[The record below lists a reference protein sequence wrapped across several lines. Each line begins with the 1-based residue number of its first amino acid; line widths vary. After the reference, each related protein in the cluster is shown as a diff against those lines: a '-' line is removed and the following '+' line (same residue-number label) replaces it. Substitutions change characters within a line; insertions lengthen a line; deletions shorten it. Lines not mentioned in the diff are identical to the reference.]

1 MADTAGGA
9 SSNDESIQLLMDLT
23 AVSADVARKLLQI
36 THNDVETACTLW
48 FDNPDIIN
56 SLSDAPAAS
65 SSSAA
70 RPQPSS
76 SNPPR
81 LSRSSGRV
89 DASGVIHIDSE
100 SDNDDADVDM
110 AGAADEMGEAA
121 AAVAAA
127 RFAQEDEDAAYA
139 RRLQEELYGAGGA
152 GGGGGGGGGPGG
164 ATDDDVRAPIAR
176 TTETLVGGADYSGI
190 FPAGARLNPD
200 EDEDEA
206 ERFLQEMR
214 RERQARNEYRADR
227 GAGVFSQSVWDDG
240 PPAAGNSSQDSNSRR
255 LVELFRPPREILTH
269 LDWDDT
275 REEGKDQKKWI
286 LVNLQD
292 MSVFQC
298 QLLNRDIWKDE
309 RVQQLVRE
317 RFLFLQYDK
326 DHTNARQ
333 YIQLYLPNEQH
344 KIPENYPHISVVD
357 PRTGEQMKVWA
368 GVDCPTQAA
377 DFVEKLEDFLE
388 RYKFQGKNP
397 VAQTRPPK
405 KKVDVDRM
413 TEDEMLQL
421 AMQNSLEGANGESS
435 ESSTRPSIHDPDEL
449 TRVDKGK
456 HKAADDP
463 DAAIETLPPPP
474 QEQSPFARIP
484 SDRPHEE
491 PAPGGAGITRIQFM
505 HPGGR
510 VVRRFAT
517 SDSVSRVYEWLK
529 AAPLDE
535 SKAGVEFELKRMPQG
550 VDLITDLDK
559 TIEEAGIKQSTLAVE
574 FLES

>member
-1 MADTAGGA
+1 MADTSAGA
-9 SSNDESIQLLMDLT
+9 SPNGEEVQLLMDLT
-23 AVSADVARKLLQI
+23 AVTADIARKLLQI
-36 THNDVETACTLW
+36 THNNVETACTLW

-56 SLSDAPAAS
+56 SLSSVPDPS

-70 RPQPSS
+70 HLQPPSS
-76 SNPPR
+76 SNPPS
-81 LSRSSGRV
+81 LSHSIGRE
-89 DASGVIHIDSE
+89 DASGVIHIDSDSE
-100 SDNDDADVDM
+100 DDTDVAMTGEAD
-110 AGAADEMGEAA
+110 ATGEAA

-152 GGGGGGGGGPGG
+152 SGSAGGGGPGG
-164 ATDDDVRAPIAR
+164 AVDDDVRAPIAR
-176 TTETLVGGADYSGI
+176 TTETLVGGADYSGM
-190 FPAGARLNPD
+190 FHGGPRMHPD
-200 EDEDEA
+200 DEEEEA
-206 ERFLQEMR
+206 ERFLAEMR
-214 RERQARNEYRADR
+214 RERQARNEYRASR

-240 PPAAGNSSQDSNSRR
+240 PPAVGNSNQDSNTRR
-255 LVELFRPPREILTH
+255 LAELFRPPREILTH

-298 QLLNRDIWKDE
+298 QLLNRDIWKDD

-326 DHTNARQ
+326 DHANARQ
-333 YIQLYLPNEQH
+333 YIQLYMPNEQH
-344 KIPENYPHISVVD
+344 KIPENYPHIAVVD

-377 DFVEKLEDFLE
+377 DFAEKLEDFLE

-413 TEDEMLQL
+413 TEEEMLQL
-421 AMQNSLEGANGESS
+421 AMQNSLEGTNGASS
-435 ESSTRPSIHDPDEL
+435 ESSARPSIHDPDEL

-456 HKAADDP
+456 RKAADDL
-463 DAAIETLPPPP
+463 DTASAAPPSAP
-474 QEQSPFARIP
+474 QEVQSPFARIP

-491 PAPGGAGITRIQFM
+491 PAPGGPGITRIQFM

-517 SDSVSRVYEWLK
+517 SDPVSRVYEWLK
-529 AAPLDE
+529 ASPLDE

-574 FLES
+574 FIES